1 MKRRTI
7 RLGTALGLLVAVAAV
22 VSGTAS
28 GTFAG
33 DNGRIAF
40 TMRTETDDFDV
51 YTMNP
56 DGTGVFQVTTDPAR
70 DLNPRWSPDGARIA
84 ISSNRGGEFDIWV
97 VNADGTGDPVQ
108 VSGFGSETVRDS
120 FPSWTADGQS
130 IVFQRGFVAE
140 FWIANADGS
149 GGETKLGDG
158 FVPAASPRGQKVA
171 FTSTTDLKLH
181 VLNLGDGTTTQ
192 VTSGPANQLDAEPNW
207 SPRGNDLVFSR
218 DTTGQNDL
226 YVVHSDG
233 SGLVRLTDT
242 PSVAASEGSP
252 VWSPDGTRIA
262 FSLCDFTGG
271 VQGNCSLA
279 TMASDGTD
287 VTSIVIPGELFQV
300 GGRVDWQ
307 AVPKD

>member
-1 MKRRTI
+1 MMRRTI
-7 RLGTALGLLVAVAAV
+7 RLGTALGLLVAIGAV

-56 DGTGVFQVTTDPAR
+56 DGTGVFRVTTDPGR
-70 DLNPRWSPDGARIA
+70 DINPRWSPDGSRIA

-130 IVFQRGFVAE
+130 IVFQRAFSAE
-140 FWIANADGS
+140 VWSANADGS
-149 GGETKLGDG
+149 GGEAKLGDG
-158 FVPAASPRGQKVA
+158 FVPGASARGQKVA
-171 FTSTTDLKLH
+171 FTSTADLKLL
-181 VLNLGDGTTTQ
+181 VLNLGDGTTAQ

-207 SPRGNDLVFSR
+207 SARGNDLVFSR
-218 DTTGQNDL
+218 DTTGVQSDL

-233 SGLVRLTDT
+233 TGLVRLTDT
-242 PSVAASEGSP
+242 SSVAASEGSP

-279 TMASDGTD
+279 TMARDGTD
-287 VTSIVIPGELFQV
+287 VTPIAIEGELFQV

-307 AVPKD
+307 AKD

>member
-1 MKRRTI
+1 MMRRTI
-7 RLGTALGLLVAVAAV
+7 RLGTALGLLVAIAAV

-56 DGTGVFQVTTDPAR
+56 DGTGVFRVTTDPGR
-70 DLNPRWSPDGARIA
+70 DINPRWSPDGSRIA

-130 IVFQRGFVAE
+130 IVFQRAFSAE
-140 FWIANADGS
+140 VWSANADGS
-149 GGETKLGDG
+149 GGEAKLGDG
-158 FVPAASPRGQKVA
+158 FVPGASARGQKVA
-171 FTSTTDLKLH
+171 FTSTADLKLL
-181 VLNLGDGTTTQ
+181 VLNLGDGTTAQ

-207 SPRGNDLVFSR
+207 SARGNDLVFSR
-218 DTTGQNDL
+218 DTTGVQSDL

-233 SGLVRLTDT
+233 TGLVRLTDT
-242 PSVAASEGSP
+242 SSVAASEGSP

-262 FSLCDFTGG
+262 FSLCDFAGG

-279 TMASDGTD
+279 TMARDGTD
-287 VTSIVIPGELFQV
+287 VTPIAIEGELFQV

-307 AVPKD
+307 AKD

>member
-1 MKRRTI
+1 MMRRTI
-7 RLGTALGLLVAVAAV
+7 RLGTALGLLVAIAAV

-56 DGTGVFQVTTDPAR
+56 DGTGVFRVTTDPGR
-70 DLNPRWSPDGARIA
+70 DINPRWSPDGSRIA

-130 IVFQRGFVAE
+130 IVFQRAFSAE
-140 FWIANADGS
+140 VWSANADGS
-149 GGETKLGDG
+149 GGEAKLGDG
-158 FVPAASPRGQKVA
+158 FVPGASARGQKVA
-171 FTSTTDLKLH
+171 FTSTADLKLL
-181 VLNLGDGTTTQ
+181 VLNLGDGTTAQ

-207 SPRGNDLVFSR
+207 SARGNDLVFSR
-218 DTTGQNDL
+218 DTTGVQSDL
-226 YVVHSDG
+226 YVVHSHG
-233 SGLVRLTDT
+233 TGLVRLTDT
-242 PSVAASEGSP
+242 SSVAASEGSP

-279 TMASDGTD
+279 TMARDGTD
-287 VTSIVIPGELFQV
+287 VTPIAIEGELFQV

-307 AVPKD
+307 AKD

>member
-1 MKRRTI
+1 MMRRTI
-7 RLGTALGLLVAVAAV
+7 RLGTALGLLVAIAAV

-56 DGTGVFQVTTDPAR
+56 DGTGVFRVTTDPGR
-70 DLNPRWSPDGARIA
+70 DINPRWSPDGSRIV

-130 IVFQRGFVAE
+130 IVFQRAFSAE
-140 FWIANADGS
+140 VWSANADGS
-149 GGETKLGDG
+149 GGEAKLGDG
-158 FVPAASPRGQKVA
+158 FVPGASARGQKVA
-171 FTSTTDLKLH
+171 FTSTADLKLL
-181 VLNLGDGTTTQ
+181 VLNLGDGTTAQ

-207 SPRGNDLVFSR
+207 SARGNDLVFSR
-218 DTTGQNDL
+218 DTTGVQSDL

-233 SGLVRLTDT
+233 TGLVRLTDT
-242 PSVAASEGSP
+242 SSVAASEGSP

-279 TMASDGTD
+279 TMARDGTD
-287 VTSIVIPGELFQV
+287 VTPIAIEGELFQV

-307 AVPKD
+307 AKD

>member
-1 MKRRTI
+1 MMRRTI
-7 RLGTALGLLVAVAAV
+7 RLGTALGLLVAIAAV

-56 DGTGVFQVTTDPAR
+56 DGTGVFRVTTDPGR
-70 DLNPRWSPDGARIA
+70 DINPRWSPDGSRIA

-130 IVFQRGFVAE
+130 IVFQRAFSAE
-140 FWIANADGS
+140 VWSANADGS
-149 GGETKLGDG
+149 GGEAKLGDG
-158 FVPAASPRGQKVA
+158 FVPGASARGQKVA
-171 FTSTTDLKLH
+171 FTSTADLKLL
-181 VLNLGDGTTTQ
+181 VLNLGDGTTAQ

-207 SPRGNDLVFSR
+207 SARGNDLVFSR
-218 DTTGQNDL
+218 DTTGVQSDL

-233 SGLVRLTDT
+233 TGLVRLTDT
-242 PSVAASEGSP
+242 SSVAASEGSP

-279 TMASDGTD
+279 TMARDGTD
-287 VTSIVIPGELFQV
+287 VTPIAIEGELFQV

-307 AVPKD
+307 AKD

>member
-1 MKRRTI
+1 MMRRTI
-7 RLGTALGLLVAVAAV
+7 RLGTALGLLVAIAAV

-56 DGTGVFQVTTDPAR
+56 DGTGVFRVTTHPGR
-70 DLNPRWSPDGARIA
+70 DINPRWSPDGSRIA

-130 IVFQRGFVAE
+130 IVFQRAFSAE
-140 FWIANADGS
+140 VWSANADGS
-149 GGETKLGDG
+149 GGEAKLGDG
-158 FVPAASPRGQKVA
+158 FVPGASARGQKVA
-171 FTSTTDLKLH
+171 FTSTADLKLL
-181 VLNLGDGTTTQ
+181 VLNLGDGTTAQ

-207 SPRGNDLVFSR
+207 SARGNDLVFSR
-218 DTTGQNDL
+218 DTTGVQSDL

-233 SGLVRLTDT
+233 TGLVRLTDT
-242 PSVAASEGSP
+242 SSVAASEGSP

-279 TMASDGTD
+279 TMARDGTD
-287 VTSIVIPGELFQV
+287 VTPIAIEGELFQV

-307 AVPKD
+307 AKD

>member
-1 MKRRTI
+1 MMRRTI
-7 RLGTALGLLVAVAAV
+7 RLGTALGLLVAIAAV

-56 DGTGVFQVTTDPAR
+56 DGTGVFRVTTDPGR
-70 DLNPRWSPDGARIA
+70 DINPRWSPDGSRIA

-130 IVFQRGFVAE
+130 IVFQRAFSAE
-140 FWIANADGS
+140 VWSANADGS
-149 GGETKLGDG
+149 GGEAKLGDG
-158 FVPAASPRGQKVA
+158 FVPGASARGQKVA
-171 FTSTTDLKLH
+171 FTSTADLKLL
-181 VLNLGDGTTTQ
+181 VLNLGDGTTAQ

-207 SPRGNDLVFSR
+207 SARGNDLVFSR
-218 DTTGQNDL
+218 DTTGVQSDL

-233 SGLVRLTDT
+233 TGLVRLTDT
-242 PSVAASEGSP
+242 SSVAASEGSP

-262 FSLCDFTGG
+262 FSLCVFTGG

-279 TMASDGTD
+279 TMARDGTD
-287 VTSIVIPGELFQV
+287 VTPIAIEGELFQV

-307 AVPKD
+307 AKD